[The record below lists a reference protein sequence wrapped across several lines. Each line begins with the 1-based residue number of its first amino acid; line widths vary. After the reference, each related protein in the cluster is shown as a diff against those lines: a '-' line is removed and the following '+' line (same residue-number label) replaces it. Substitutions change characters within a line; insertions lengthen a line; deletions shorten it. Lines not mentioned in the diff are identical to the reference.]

1 MSNDLTVLDEKLHK
15 LVDDLLKGKD
25 IHNLLLGLQSG
36 DAQFKWAGAA
46 GIAVPETGA
55 SMQPDTPFFIASV
68 TKMYTAAAVMLLKE
82 SGKLKLDD
90 KIQEYLPEELIAGL
104 HRYQGVDYTQSITI
118 RHLVS
123 HTSGIADYFLQKP
136 KGGQNFM
143 ERLLKEGDLEWDPA
157 GAVRI
162 ATEDLEPNFPPAD
175 FSNAQGQP
183 LKASYSD
190 TNYQLLG
197 VIIEAAAGAP
207 LHQVFEQFFFAPLE
221 LNQTYLYG
229 YPREQ
234 ISEAKEPAHL
244 FYKQREMR
252 LDKAMKSFWADG
264 GIVSTLDDSLR
275 FIQAFMSGGLF
286 QNPQTLPDMMHWNKI
301 FFPMEY
307 GYGLMRFKLPWFMS
321 PFNPSPEMIGHSGS
335 TGAFL
340 YYAHELDLY
349 LAGTINQSASQS
361 APFRLM
367 LKAAQLYKKERA

>member
-1 MSNDLTVLDEKLHK
+1 MNNNLSGLDEKLHK
-15 LVDDLLKGKD
+15 LVEDLQKGKD
-25 IHNLLLGLQSG
+25 IHNVLLGLRSG
-36 DAQFKWAGAA
+36 DAQFSWAGAA

-55 SMQPDTPFFIASV
+55 RMQPNTPFFIASV

-82 SGKLKLDD
+82 SGKLTLDD
-90 KIQEYLPEELIAGL
+90 KIQEYLPEEWIAGL
-104 HRYQGVDYTQSITI
+104 HHYQGVDYTQSITI
-118 RHLVS
+118 RHLIS

-136 KGGQNFM
+136 KGGQNFF

-162 ATEDLEPNFPPAD
+162 AKEDLEPNFPPAD
-175 FSNAQGQP
+175 FSNADGQP

-197 VIIEAAAGAP
+197 VILEAVTGNP
-207 LHQVFEQFFFAPLE
+207 LHQVFEQFFFSPLE
-221 LNQTYLYG
+221 LNHTYLYG

-234 ISEAKEPAHL
+234 LAEVREPAHL
-244 FYKQREMR
+244 FYKQQEMQ

-264 GIVSTLDDSLR
+264 GIVSTVDDSLR
-275 FIQAFMSGGLF
+275 FIQAFMGGDLF
-286 QNPQTLPDMMHWNKI
+286 QDPRTLPEMMHWNKI

-321 PFNPSPEMIGHSGS
+321 PFNPAPEMIGHSGS

-340 YYAHELDLY
+340 YYAQELDLY
-349 LAGTINQSASQS
+349 LTGTINQSASQS
-361 APFRLM
+361 APFRLI
-367 LKAAQLYKKERA
+367 LKAAQLYKKART